1 MNRAYLPIIPPTYL
15 RSVPMYG
22 DTVREG
28 RIIAVVAA
36 QIHRT
41 VWACVDPVLCQF
53 ASLDVPPQTHEGM
66 TLRIIGPAGFLRGL
80 LAF

>member
-1 MNRAYLPIIPPTYL
+1 
-15 RSVPMYG
+15 MYEG
-22 DTVREG
+22 TAREG
-28 RIIAVVAA
+28 QIIVAIIA

-66 TLRIIGPAGFLRGL
+66 TLRIIGPT
-80 LAF
+80 AFREVFYPSGGPGGYPSPTSPRSLG